1 MNFSN
6 KGAFKHIYK
15 ELHDKFYDKYLF
27 DTGRKSYMT
36 GKPLYDTQPSSNYS
50 SGVSDTSIDDILKG
64 DSEAL
69 FDKIKN
75 TSSAIVSRLDIHSY
89 INDRLNYN
97 EIKIDNKVLEREMLC
112 GGKGYMLS
120 DRQGSMLTS
129 ELINLDKQRL
139 DELVGCWRDVINPM
153 SYLVDIAAKYKQ
165 LKQDRKLL
173 E

>member
-1 MNFSN
+1 MNFNN
-6 KGAFKHIYK
+6 KGAFEYIYK
-15 ELHDKFYDKYLF
+15 ELHDKLYDKYLF

-36 GKPLYDTQPSSNYS
+36 AKPLYDTKLNSNYS

-97 EIKIDNKVLEREMLC
+97 ELKIDNEILESKRLYDT
-112 GGKGYMLS
+112 GYMLS
-120 DRQGSMLTS
+120 ERRRSMLTS
-129 ELINLDKQRL
+129 EFIKLDKQRL
-139 DELVGCWRDVINPM
+139 DERVRCWKDVLNPM
-153 SYLVDIAAKYKQ
+153 SYLVDIVAKYKQ
-165 LKQDRKLL
+165 LEQDRKLL

>member
-6 KGAFKHIYK
+6 KGAFEHIYK
-15 ELHDKFYDKYLF
+15 ELHDKLYDKYLF

-36 GKPLYDTQPSSNYS
+36 GKSLYDTQPDSAYS

-97 EIKIDNKVLEREMLC
+97 ELRIGNDALESERLC
-112 GGKGYMLS
+112 GTSYMLPES
-120 DRQGSMLTS
+120 RRSMLTS
-129 ELINLDKQRL
+129 ELIKLDKQRL

-153 SYLVDIAAKYKQ
+153 SYLVDIASKYKQ